1 MRSRWALAT
10 LLIASV
16 VWPHAADSDQPCEVV
31 PMPCTFESLPFKFKV
46 ADAETHQPL
55 ADVHA
60 LAEWQ
65 TEGVGGRANGPLM
78 VKDTVSGSDGL
89 ISFDAWGPIEGP
101 WTGLVIGSD
110 PVVTLFKS
118 GYKAMRLNNGYLP
131 PGKERERVRRF
142 VRKDTTHALE
152 PFRGTLDERIQEL
165 KKVYRGAAFPR
176 SDDQSLRFRGPYLN
190 RLRRVWAE
198 RDRVPEQ
205 YLDRPGFFWFVREHM
220 KDLEDGQ

>member
-10 LLIASV
+10 ILIASV

-46 ADAETHQPL
+46 ADAETHQLL

-78 VKDTVSGSDGL
+78 VRDTVSGSDGL

-110 PVVTLFKS
+110 PVVTLFTS
-118 GYKAMRLNNGYLP
+118 GYKALILNNGYLP
-131 PGKERERVRRF
+131 PGRERERVRRF
-142 VRKDTTHALE
+142 VRKDSTHALE

>member
-10 LLIASV
+10 ILIASV

-46 ADAETHQPL
+46 VDAETHQPL

-118 GYKAMRLNNGYLP
+118 GYKALILNNGYLP
-131 PGKERERVRRF
+131 PGRERERVRRF
-142 VRKDTTHALE
+142 VRKDSTHALE

-220 KDLEDGQ
+220 KDLEDRQ

>member
-10 LLIASV
+10 ILIASV

-46 ADAETHQPL
+46 VDAETHQPL
-55 ADVHA
+55 ADVQA

-78 VKDTVSGSDGL
+78 VRDTVSGSDGL
-89 ISFDAWGPIEGP
+89 ISFEAWGPIEGP

-110 PVVTLFKS
+110 PVVTLFKT
-118 GYKAMRLNNGYLP
+118 GYKAMILNNGYLP
-131 PGKERERVRRF
+131 PGRERERVRRF
-142 VRKDTTHALE
+142 VRKDSTHALE

>member
-1 MRSRWALAT
+1 MRSRWALGT

-16 VWPHAADSDQPCEVV
+16 VWPHAADSDQPCEVA
-31 PMPCTFESLPFKFKV
+31 PMPCMFESLPFKFKV
-46 ADAETHQPL
+46 VDAETHQPL

-78 VKDTVSGSDGL
+78 VRDTVSGSDGL
-89 ISFDAWGPIEGP
+89 ISFEAWGPIEGP

-110 PVVTLFKS
+110 PVVTLFKT
-118 GYKAMRLNNGYLP
+118 GYKAMILNNGYLP
-131 PGKERERVRRF
+131 PGRERERVRRF
-142 VRKDTTHALE
+142 VRKDSTHALE

>member
-10 LLIASV
+10 ILIASV